1 MKIFSDASELE
12 GVEKI
17 EDIPYVQIMRKSMWI
32 IDAWPKHRHE
42 SRFRGYFC
50 VCVNISCLIPGII
63 YLKNNTGKLSSF
75 EMGHTYITVFMN
87 SIAFSRGLMILTE
100 KYNNILFYFLNE
112 IHLFNSRKKSDYSY
126 QTHILVHKIS
136 HFFTIYLLMLM
147 CLGILFF
154 NLTPMYNSYSEG
166 MYRDERPPNATYDH
180 AVFYSLPFDYT
191 TDLRGYLAVYAFN
204 WYISCT
210 CSTHFCVVDLI
221 ISLMVFHLWGHMRI
235 LRHNLENFPKPA
247 SLLIESKDGT
257 MQNHKYNEQE
267 QIDIHNRLR
276 ENLHYH
282 SLIIDFQRRMSD
294 SFGAILLLY
303 MLFHQVSECLL
314 MLECSQMDKKALL
327 RYGPLTVVIFQQLI
341 QLSII
346 FELLGSSNDKLIDA
360 VYCVPWEYMEA
371 KDSKMVL
378 VMLMQ
383 SQVSMNLKAMSMLTV
398 GVQTMIAILKTS
410 FSYFVMLQTV
420 AEEEE

>member
-1 MKIFSDASELE
+1 MKLVSDASELE
-12 GVEKI
+12 GVEKT
-17 EDIPYVQIMRKSMWI
+17 EDIPYMQILRKSMWI
-32 IDAWPKHRHE
+32 LDAWPKNPNE
-42 SRFRGYFC
+42 SRIHRYYMVFIKIC
-50 VCVNISCLIPGII
+50 CLIPGII
-63 YLKNNTGKLSSF
+63 YLRNNTGKLSSF

-87 SIAFSRGLMILTE
+87 TIAFSRALMVLSK
-100 KYNNILFYFLNE
+100 KYNDILFYFLNE
-112 IHLFNSRKKSDYSY
+112 MHLFNYRNKSDYSY

-136 HFFTIYLLMLM
+136 HFFTMYLLLMM
-147 CLGILFF
+147 CLGILLF
-154 NLTPMYNSYSEG
+154 NLTPMYNNYTDG
-166 MYRDERPPNATYDH
+166 MYREVKPPNATFDH
-180 AVFYSLPFDYT
+180 SVFYSLPFDYT
-191 TDLRGYLAVYAFN
+191 TNLRGYLALFTFN
-204 WYISCT
+204 WYMSCT
-210 CSTHFCVVDLI
+210 CSSYFCVVDLT
-221 ISLMVFHLWGHMRI
+221 ISLLVFHLWGHMRI
-235 LRHNLENFPKPA
+235 LQYNLQNFPKPA
-247 SLLIESKDGT
+247 SLLVESKDGEIKD
-257 MQNHKYNEQE
+257 HKYNEQE

-282 SLIIDFQRRMSD
+282 SVIIDFQRRMSD
-294 SFGAILLLY
+294 SFGAVLLIY
-303 MLFHQVSECLL
+303 FLFHQVIECLL

-327 RYGPLTVVIFQQLI
+327 RYGSLTVVIFQQLI

-360 VYCVPWEYMEA
+360 VYCVPWEYMET

-378 VMLMQ
+378 VMLIQ